1 MARTLPPLNWFRAF
15 EAAARNLSFT
25 AAAEEIGM
33 TQSAVS
39 QQVKS
44 LEMRLGVPLFER
56 KARGL
61 ALTDHGRRLLPQVD
75 TALGTLNAATGAFFT
90 DKPTGLLTIS
100 ASVSVIQ
107 WVIAPLLTRF
117 TTAHP
122 DIAIRFVG
130 ATWPDE
136 FTRTVSD
143 IEIRFGSQKQAGPNA
158 VLIGSNRLRAFKS
171 PLLKGEVQDL
181 PLIEA
186 VGISDGWK
194 AWGLAAKRSCSMPSL
209 YVDSYGLAL
218 DLAVQGNGVC
228 LVNELLARHPL
239 QQGLIERAHDTWI
252 DAKEGYYLSQRT
264 DTAEARSFAEWIGSK
279 ALEPGAA
286 V

>member
-15 EAAARNLSFT
+15 EAAARALSFT

-75 TALGTLNAATGAFFT
+75 TALATLNAAAGAFFS
-90 DKPTGLLTIS
+90 DKPVGLLTIS
-100 ASVSVIQ
+100 ASISVIQ
-107 WVIAPLLTRF
+107 WVIAPLLPSF
-117 TTAHP
+117 TAAHP

-158 VLIGSNRLRAFKS
+158 LLVGSNRLFAFKAAS
-171 PLLKGEVQDL
+171 LGGAVEHL

-194 AWGLAAKRSCSMPSL
+194 AWGLAADCACPTPSL
-209 YVDSYGLAL
+209 YVDSYGVAL
-218 DLAVQGNGVC
+218 ELAVQGNGVC
-228 LVNELLARHPL
+228 LVNELLARHPV
-239 QQGLIERAHDTWI
+239 QQGLIEKAHDTWI
-252 DAKEGYYLSQRT
+252 EANEGYYLSART
-264 DTAEARSFAEWIGSK
+264 DSAEARSFAAWIGGK
-279 ALEPGAA
+279 AQEASVA
-286 V
+286 D